1 MGIITRNFS
10 NFATGGDDKLV
21 NDLSTL
27 ALREATQSNRV
38 AVGTSSQYVDV
49 FQDTSGYT
57 DCASTARDSN

>member
-1 MGIITRNFS
+1 MGTNTRNFA

-49 FQDTSGYT
+49 FQDDTGIASHTTSQR
-57 DCASTARDSN
+57 S